1 MGIVDDLL
9 ANPGLYIG
17 KDHVAR
23 SDLVGA
29 ARIRVSV
36 LPGRAG
42 VSLDYELL
50 NGLAPGPVLGH
61 VEHTLIGRAD
71 DGATVMVIA
80 HTHGEGIAFLRESEP
95 GVFEPGG
102 FRTGIWEELQ
112 ADVDARSGSPF
123 DASYRRTLSLT
134 KLASPI
140 MGDPGHCARVI
151 ADAVEA
157 RTPRARYLVGYDAQ
171 ALALVQQ
178 VTPTFVKDRVL
189 RLFLGL

>member
-80 HTHGEGIAFLRESEP
+80 HPHGEGIAFLRESEP
-95 GVFEPGG
+95 GVFEPGDSAPYPMKVVVSVPEPG
-102 FRTGIWEELQ
+102 RLRHAWWYGSSADDLVERDVAELE
-112 ADVDARSGSPF
+112 
-123 DASYRRTLSLT
+123 L
-134 KLASPI
+134 
-140 MGDPGHCARVI
+140 
-151 ADAVEA
+151 
-157 RTPRARYLVGYDAQ
+157 
-171 ALALVQQ
+171 
-178 VTPTFVKDRVL
+178 VTP
-189 RLFLGL
+189 